1 MLQGDF
7 SMLKN
12 VNYTALAAVALIV
25 SVPFLLDTTAQEAK
39 APIAATTSVA
49 ASAPAEMGP
58 APNFD
63 DPAFDRYVDLL
74 LLGEAWDTLDP
85 VLLTD
90 CAMQLAEGERILMRS
105 HKAISST
112 QLLDLAAKVAADKR
126 DTATLDRL
134 AKVYTASKNTTALEQ
149 LNTAKKLASASRKV
163 DPAMSVSATDT
174 SPDQLALYQD
184 AINGVK
190 AAGLVGDESFFT
202 GLEEGLNDKQSVLVN
217 LTEAQRAHLKKIMGE
232 ARSSMPKDGDP
243 QLADTLSKL
252 KDASRQNVGRGIGNI
267 INGIQGLRNGQ
278 NTGHGVG
285 SIINGIQQ
293 LSGQNQGYYGHG
305 GGYYNRGH
313 YYPNYGYGHNH
324 NYGYGHQWQQQH
336 YGHNYNYGRNY
347 GNNYNYGRNYGHNY
361 GWRP

>member
-1 MLQGDF
+1 MF
-7 SMLKN
+7 KN

-25 SVPFLLDTTAQEAK
+25 SVPFLLDTTAQEGR
-39 APIAATTSVA
+39 APIAASTTAVTA
-49 ASAPAEMGP
+49 ATPEAAAP

-74 LLGEAWDTLDP
+74 LLGQAWDTLDP

-105 HKAISST
+105 HKAVSST

-134 AKVYTASKNTTALEQ
+134 AKVHSASKNSGALEQ
-149 LNTAKKLASASRKV
+149 INAAKKLAGASRKV

-190 AAGLVGDESFFT
+190 AAGLVGDRTYFD
-202 GLEEGLNDKQSVLVN
+202 GLEEGLNNKQSVLVN
-217 LTEAQRAHLKKIMGE
+217 LSEAQRNHLKKIMGE

-243 QLADTLSKL
+243 ALADTLSKL
-252 KDASRQNVGRGIGNI
+252 KDASRQNVR
-267 INGIQGLRNGQ
+267 
-278 NTGHGVG
+278 HGVG
-285 SIINGIQQ
+285 SIIHGIRDLQSGHNTGHGIGSIIHGIQD
-293 LSGQNQGYYGHG
+293 LSGHNHGHYRGGYGGYGGHGYGGGYGGYGHG
-305 GGYYNRGH
+305 YGHGYGGYRG
-313 YYPNYGYGHNH
+313 NYGYGH
-324 NYGYGHQWQQQH
+324 GYG
-336 YGHNYNYGRNY
+336 GG
-347 GNNYNYGRNYGHNY
+347 YGHNY
-361 GWRP
+361 GHNHYNRGWRP